1 MEREFKSPIGHIRVK
16 SAMAEGEFND
26 LIEGIDV
33 YVNGKY
39 QGFLAETYVCDSNE
53 IIEGLIIVKQ

>member
-1 MEREFKSPIGHIRVK
+1 MEREFKSPIGHIRVR

-33 YVNGKY
+33 YVNGTY
-39 QGFLAETYVCDSNE
+39 QGFLAGTYVCDSNE
-53 IIEGLIIVKQ
+53 VIEGLIGLNQ